1 MNQLYCKST
10 AVSSDLFPME
20 PIEVEWK
27 HAVSLDDCG
36 SIQLYGE
43 AYLIWTS
50 RNSTLYTKCAR
61 HSRSQ
66 LSHYAEM
73 ISDDKMSIMILISTP
88 QAQYYE
94 FILRSLWVNYS
105 SHGIL
110 CGIAWFSFD
119 YLCTWLKSV
128 RYASGFWVSWME
140 KKCDGVKFNVSW
152 CISNLFFVFLTWKKV
167 RSSSWVPVSMLQLQD
182 RWERLLLHI
191 KVGL

>member
-1 MNQLYCKST
+1 
-10 AVSSDLFPME
+10 ME
-20 PIEVEWK
+20 PIKVEWK
-27 HAVSLDDCG
+27 GAVSLDDCG
-36 SIQLYGE
+36 SIKLYGE

-73 ISDDKMSIMILISTP
+73 ISDEKMSIMILISTP

-128 RYASGFWVSWME
+128 RYASGFWVSRME
-140 KKCDGVKFNVSW
+140 KKCGGVKFNFSW
-152 CISNLFFVFLTWKKV
+152 YISNLFFVLLTWMKV
-167 RSSSWVPVSMLQLQD
+167 RNSSCVLVSMLQMQGGSEWWFSD
-182 RWERLLLHI
+182 SNM
-191 KVGL
+191 